1 MAAAALRAQL
11 NAHIASMYATG
22 SVDAYFQQLQS
33 MDEGSATTGFVA
45 EVINIFLNDADRILN
60 DIAGLLSVTPPLP
73 PPPLV
78 LLNQPEVDFYK
89 VDALVHQLIGS
100 SSTYDDDKPFFSIL
114 ALFLTACLFLL
125 CIDVIQM
132 RLSCWLCVGA
142 KKVKL
147 ACMQFRQSYVAKS
160 KERCLMALALLRN
173 EFCDVRNQLQIMMQM
188 YGVDLKAGA
197 ADCGLESYVEVI
209 KVIREKPHVIPGMMW
224 YMYL

>member
-60 DIAGLLSVTPPLP
+60 DIAGLL
-73 PPPLV
+73 
-78 LLNQPEVDFYK
+78 NQPEVDFYK

-100 SSTYDDDKPFFSIL
+100 SST
-114 ALFLTACLFLL
+114 
-125 CIDVIQM
+125 
-132 RLSCWLCVGA
+132 VGA

-173 EFCDVRNQLQIMMQM
+173 EFCDVRNQLQIMMQLERQIAASREE
-188 YGVDLKAGA
+188 DL
-197 ADCGLESYVEVI
+197 C
-209 KVIREKPHVIPGMMW
+209 
-224 YMYL
+224 